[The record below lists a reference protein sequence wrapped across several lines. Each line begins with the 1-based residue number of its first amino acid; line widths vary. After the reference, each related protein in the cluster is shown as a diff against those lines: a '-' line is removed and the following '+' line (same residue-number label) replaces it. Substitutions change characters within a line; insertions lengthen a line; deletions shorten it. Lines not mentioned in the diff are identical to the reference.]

1 MPPHRP
7 APLLDARQAGDV
19 TLVTVLTPDLSETKA
34 KAVGLTL
41 VHLVEGVARPRLHL
55 DLGQVRFLAGT
66 LLGKLVALHKR
77 VRAAGGE
84 LALLNVT
91 DPVYEVL
98 EVTRLH
104 QVLDVRRPSRAAAS
118 QGGPARTSDSA

>member
-1 MPPHRP
+1 MRPPHP
-7 APLLDARQAGDV
+7 APPLVHARKAGDV
-19 TLVTVLTPDLSETKA
+19 TLVTVLTPDLSEAKA

-41 VHLVEGVARPRLHL
+41 VHLVEAVARPRLHL
-55 DLGQVRFLAGT
+55 DLGQVRFLTGT
-66 LLGKLVALHKR
+66 LLGNLVALHKR

-91 DPVYEVL
+91 DPVYEVF

-104 QVLDVRRPSRAAAS
+104 RVLDVRRPVAS
-118 QGGPARTSDSA
+118 